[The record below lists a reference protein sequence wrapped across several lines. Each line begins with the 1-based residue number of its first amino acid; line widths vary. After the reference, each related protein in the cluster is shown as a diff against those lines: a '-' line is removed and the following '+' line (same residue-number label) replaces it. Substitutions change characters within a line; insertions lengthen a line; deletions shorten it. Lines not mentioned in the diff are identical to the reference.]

1 MDELKKAKRVVQYG
15 VFAAYHLALETS
27 FLADERASLPE
38 LPLNSPITVAIPVKS
53 SVVER
58 SISMVPDFS
67 LPAYQGQQPSLP
79 NDEPQRSKSFPTS
92 DLILACNSTVPCV
105 ENGPS
110 SQPSQPTSSATNSA
124 AIVASDSMSWPIGS
138 ESYGD
143 VSSPYHTL
151 KERNA
156 LGTRGENLEESTSG
170 NNGYQKHQ
178 ELGSLELLG
187 NFKFSIDAEDD
198 HNSAASSQPIGL
210 EPLNMQ
216 QNNQNHQ
223 EELGTGKD
231 DFATASSAHQSIL
244 VSLSSRCILKGSV
257 CERSHLFRIKYYG
270 TFDKP
275 LGRFLR
281 DRLFNQVSC
290 LILIYSKFISIE
302 TLEIHNENDESLCL
316 FRLTDAIRATCQQ
329 KHMSIVILIDRAPS
343 QYLLKSY
350 QKFFCQVKGRGRFG
364 CGTDACDA
372 HETMV
377 FPQLLEE

>member
-67 LPAYQGQQPSLP
+67 LPGYQGQQPSLP
-79 NDEPQRSKSFPTS
+79 IDEPQRSKSLPSS
-92 DLILACNSTVPCV
+92 DLILSSNSTVPFV

-110 SQPSQPTSSATNSA
+110 SQLSQPNSSTANSA
-124 AIVASDSMSWPIGS
+124 AIFSSHSVSWTIGS

-143 VSSPYHTL
+143 EPSPYSTI
-151 KERNA
+151 KERNE
-156 LGTRGENLEESTSG
+156 LGTQGEMEESPA
-170 NNGYQKHQ
+170 NGYQQHQ
-178 ELGSLELLG
+178 ELESG
-187 NFKFSIDAEDD
+187 KFSIDSEDV
-198 HNSAASSQPIGL
+198 HNSVVSSQPTGS
-210 EPLNMQ
+210 ESLNAQ

-223 EELGTGKD
+223 EFGAFKEELGTGKD
-231 DFATASSAHQSIL
+231 DFPTASSAHQSIL

-281 DRLFNQVSC
+281 DKLFNQVSC
-290 LILIYSKFISIE
+290 LILMYIRFLSIDN
-302 TLEIHNENDESLCL
+302 LEVLDENDESLYH
-316 FRLTDAIRATCQQ
+316 FRLTDAILATCQQ
-329 KHMSIVILIDRAPS
+329 KHMFIVILIDRAPS

-350 QKFFCQVKGRGRFG
+350 QKFSCQVKGKGRSG
-364 CGTDACDA
+364 CGIDACDA
-372 HETMV
+372 HESMV

>member
-67 LPAYQGQQPSLP
+67 LPGYQGQQPSLP
-79 NDEPQRSKSFPTS
+79 IDEPQRSKSLPSS
-92 DLILACNSTVPCV
+92 DLILSSNSTIPFV

-110 SQPSQPTSSATNSA
+110 SQLSQPSSSAANST
-124 AIVASDSMSWPIGS
+124 AIFSSHPVPWTIGS
-138 ESYGD
+138 ESYD
-143 VSSPYHTL
+143 DEPSSYSTI

-156 LGTRGENLEESTSG
+156 LGTRGEMEESSA
-170 NNGYQKHQ
+170 NGYQKQ
-178 ELGSLELLG
+178 ELGSVELLG
-187 NFKFSIDAEDD
+187 NDKFSIDSEDV
-198 HNSAASSQPIGL
+198 HNAVVSSQPIGS
-210 EPLNMQ
+210 EPLNVQ
-216 QNNQNHQ
+216 QNIQNQQ
-223 EELGTGKD
+223 ELGTYKEELGTGKD

-244 VSLSSRCILKGSV
+244 VSSSSRCILKGSV

-281 DRLFNQVSC
+281 DKLFNQVAV
-290 LILIYSKFISIE
+290 
-302 TLEIHNENDESLCL
+302 L
-316 FRLTDAIRATCQQ
+316 F
-329 KHMSIVILIDRAPS
+329 
-343 QYLLKSY
+343 
-350 QKFFCQVKGRGRFG
+350 
-364 CGTDACDA
+364 
-372 HETMV
+372 
-377 FPQLLEE
+377 